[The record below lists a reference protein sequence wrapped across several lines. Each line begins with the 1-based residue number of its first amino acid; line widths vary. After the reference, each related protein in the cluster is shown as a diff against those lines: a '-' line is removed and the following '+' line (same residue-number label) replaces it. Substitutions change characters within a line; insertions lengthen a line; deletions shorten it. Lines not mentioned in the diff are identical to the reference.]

1 MIFYFHG
8 FSSGAGSHKANAIK
22 KYLANYSVFVPEYP
36 SHQPHEAVVIL
47 RKFINS
53 RIASKPR
60 QKIMLMGSSLGGY
73 YAQYLA
79 TQFKNVNGLVLINPC
94 LQPQLTL
101 KSQIGHQINCVTGT
115 SFEFTQADF
124 NAMAEYDVEQQQLFE
139 PTLVLL
145 DECDEIIDYRVA
157 AKKYQHRGKV
167 ITYPGGDHWFRHLDE
182 ALPEIESFYQS
193 VVSGR

>member
-8 FSSGAGSHKANAIK
+8 FSSGASSNKANVIK
-22 KYLANYSVFVPEYP
+22 KYLAKHSVFVPEYP
-36 SHQPHEAVVIL
+36 SHQPHEAVIIL
-47 RKFINS
+47 RQFIKS
-53 RIASKPR
+53 RVDSKPH

-79 TQFKNVNGLVLINPC
+79 KKLGNVNGLVLINPC
-94 LQPQLTL
+94 LQPQITL

-124 NAMAEYDVEQQQLFE
+124 NALAEYDVEQQQLFE

-145 DECDEIIDYRVA
+145 DEGDEIIDCRVA
-157 AKKYQHRGKV
+157 EKKYQHRGKV

-193 VVSGR
+193 VVSGE